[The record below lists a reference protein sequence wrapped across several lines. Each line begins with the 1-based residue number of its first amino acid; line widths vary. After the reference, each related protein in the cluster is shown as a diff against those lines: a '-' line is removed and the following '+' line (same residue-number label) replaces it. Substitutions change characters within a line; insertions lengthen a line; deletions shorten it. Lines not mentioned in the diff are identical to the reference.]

1 MPPLMTHTSITAL
14 TLHHYPLSRSVR
26 VKWLLHEILP
36 SSGENATFTTIRVPL
51 MQGGQFA
58 DDFIK
63 KNPNH
68 GVPVL
73 DVDYADGSSQ
83 SIFES
88 GAIMIWLADAYAD
101 KGLAPASSE
110 LRARADYLQVMQLGA
125 SWMDMML
132 WQIRLNE
139 DLLPRKVRSE
149 TIAQFNRDKIKNEI
163 EPQLAARLSTHD
175 YICGDTFTAADIMTG
190 YNIGWARGYGLCQGD
205 EFRAYR
211 SRLSKRDA
219 FVKAY
224 ADGDSFGT

>member
-1 MPPLMTHTSITAL
+1 MTHASITAL

-26 VKWLLHEILP
+26 VKWLLHEIL
-36 SSGENATFTTIRVPL
+36 STEDGGDGFATVRVPL

-73 DVDYADGSSQ
+73 DVTYADETTQ
-83 SIFES
+83 SIYES

-101 KGLAPASSE
+101 HGLAPAVTD
-110 LRARADYLQVMQLGA
+110 LRARADYLQMIQLGA

-139 DLLPRKVRSE
+139 DLLPRGVRSE
-149 TIAQFNRDKIKNEI
+149 ALAQFNRDKIKNEI
-163 EPQLAARLSTHD
+163 EPQLAARLSAHA
-175 YICGDTFTAADIMTG
+175 YICGEQFTAADCMTG
-190 YNIGWARGYGLCQGD
+190 HNVGWARAYGLCQGD
-205 EFRAYR
+205 VFTQYR